1 MAEQLDD
8 LDSTSAKI
16 NVTPLV
22 DVCLVLVL
30 FFMVTMPLSVIYG
43 VRVRQEALAK
53 YGLTTPQENITVT
66 IKTNAILVSDGKNSD
81 KKIPSVDFGM
91 VLGEMLQLSTAKQ
104 VMFKVD
110 PLVPHGLT
118 VWALD
123 TAKQRG
129 AEGVSFID
137 QGA

>member
-1 MAEQLDD
+1 MDELDD
-8 LDSTSAKI
+8 LEKTGAKI

-43 VRVRQEALAK
+43 VRVRQESLQK
-53 YGLTTPQENITVT
+53 YGLTTPQENITVHLT
-66 IKTNAILVSDGKNSD
+66 ADSLYISDGKNNE
-81 KKIPSVDFGM
+81 KKVPSVDYGM
-91 VLGEMLQLSTAKQ
+91 VMGEMLQLSTAKQ
-104 VMFKVD
+104 VMFRVE
-110 PLVPHGLT
+110 PMVAHGIT

-129 AEGVSFID
+129 AESVSFIE
-137 QGA
+137 GEL